1 MPMSYELLIEKKSD
15 YLHVTVSGENSKENV
30 IAYLA
35 EMREA
40 CKKLD
45 CFRVLVEERLE
56 GPRLDVME
64 VFMIASEGSK
74 RVLGEYDAIAYVDV
88 YAGEL
93 LGFSET
99 VAVNRG
105 LPMAAFT
112 SVADAEQWLRQQKD
126 ADAQDIFRRDP
137 KT

>member
-112 SVADAEQWLRQQKD
+112 SVADAEQWLRQQRD

>member
-126 ADAQDIFRRDP
+126 ADAQEIFRRDP

>member
-1 MPMSYELLIEKKSD
+1 
-15 YLHVTVSGENSKENV
+15 
-30 IAYLA
+30 
-35 EMREA
+35 
-40 CKKLD
+40 
-45 CFRVLVEERLE
+45 
-56 GPRLDVME
+56 ME

-126 ADAQDIFRRDP
+126 ADAQEIFRRDP

>member
-1 MPMSYELLIEKKSD
+1 MSYEILIEKKSD
-15 YLHVTVSGENSKENV
+15 YLHVTVTGENSKENV
-30 IAYLA
+30 LAYMA

-40 CKKLD
+40 CLKLD
-45 CFRVLVEERLE
+45 CSRVLIEERLE

-74 RVLGEYDAIAYVDV
+74 EALGEFDAMAYVDV
-88 YAGEL
+88 YAGDL

-105 LPMAAFT
+105 MP
-112 SVADAEQWLRQQKD
+112 VAVFGTVEDAEQWLRQQKD
-126 ADAQDIFRRDP
+126 SDEQNTFMRDG
-137 KT
+137 KI

>member
-1 MPMSYELLIEKKSD
+1 MSYELLIEKKSD

-30 IAYLA
+30 VAYLA

-40 CKKLD
+40 CQKLD

-88 YAGEL
+88 YAGDL

-126 ADAQDIFRRDP
+126 ADAQYTFRRDP

>member
-1 MPMSYELLIEKKSD
+1 MSYELLIEKKSD
-15 YLHVTVSGENSKENV
+15 YLHVTVTGENSKENV
-30 IAYLA
+30 VAYLA

-45 CFRVLVEERLE
+45 CFRVLIEERLE

-74 RVLGEYDAIAYVDV
+74 DALGEFDAMAYVDV
-88 YAGEL
+88 FAGGL
-93 LGFSET
+93 MGFTET

-105 LPMAAFT
+105 MPIAVFG
-112 SVADAEQWLRQQKD
+112 SVEDGEQWLHDRKD
-126 ADAQDIFRRDP
+126 TAAQDTFLRSD